1 MISIQIRKKHL
12 FYALA
17 ISSSLIAAI
26 VTGIDSLITYRLIEA
41 YSFEKV
47 PWLFGLSA
55 FLVGIVITLLL
66 CLFFSIPIGGRSVGA
81 RLVDPSFN
89 RLRFLRKEEL
99 KYHFFAGFGNAV
111 TTIGYFYMLS
121 IMMDPSAILPFYQVV
136 ILYLLM
142 VEMVAEKNTPT
153 LVEIQSSVI
162 VTFGAILGSISLSGD
177 VNLVAL
183 AVMFLVVN
191 PGWVIFS
198 IYQRRLK
205 LLKINDKPNDS
216 LNIRF
221 WNLVFTLFFVTIFV
235 LIIDQIN
242 GTKYLLESLDVSLR
256 FFWWISLSM
265 GVTFFSYVFYIRA
278 LGIGKASVTQAVKAT
293 TIIFAIPV
301 TLLLS

>member
-1 MISIQIRKKHL
+1 MISMQIRKKHL

-17 ISSSLIAAI
+17 VSSSLITAI
-26 VTGIDSLITYRLIEA
+26 VTGIDSLITYRLIEV

-55 FLVGIVITLLL
+55 FLVGIVVTLLL
-66 CLFFSIPIGGRSVGA
+66 CLLFSIPVKGRSVAA

-89 RLRFLRKEEL
+89 HLRFLRKEEL

-153 LVEIQSSVI
+153 LVETQSSVI

-177 VNLVAL
+177 VDLVA
-183 AVMFLVVN
+183 
-191 PGWVIFS
+191 
-198 IYQRRLK
+198 
-205 LLKINDKPNDS
+205 
-216 LNIRF
+216 
-221 WNLVFTLFFVTIFV
+221 
-235 LIIDQIN
+235 
-242 GTKYLLESLDVSLR
+242 
-256 FFWWISLSM
+256 
-265 GVTFFSYVFYIRA
+265 
-278 LGIGKASVTQAVKAT
+278 
-293 TIIFAIPV
+293 
-301 TLLLS
+301 